1 MLTDLRLQ
9 KYIEGRLSRPE
20 ERELER
26 LLEKS
31 PELRERLEVLKAEG
45 DGPHI
50 GQMRRRRHL
59 EGDSKRGSRI
69 RVSTVLPALVL
80 LLIIL
85 GLASHWFAPAG
96 SNSTFAVQSS
106 TGKAVE
112 LLYNASQGWRY
123 FDTGFKP
130 GDSLSFA
137 IREKGDWHVKVMAV
151 QVFGK
156 EARLLPLWSADSAK
170 VFAKEGRKPVFGS
183 IPPLGLNPSP
193 KDSSENP
200 LLTEQIRHYVA
211 FFSPEPLPE
220 FHSEEAADILQ
231 GIMAQ
236 RDAGSYRFQ
245 VFTVKTTESR

>member
-9 KYIEGRLSRPE
+9 KYLDGRLSRAE
-20 ERELER
+20 ERDLEA

-50 GQMRRRRHL
+50 GHMRRRRHL
-59 EGDSKRGSRI
+59 EVDTKRGSRI
-69 RVSTVLPALVL
+69 RVGTVLPALVL

-85 GLASHWFAPAG
+85 GLASHWFVQPG

-106 TGKAVE
+106 TGNAVE
-112 LLYNASQGWRY
+112 LLYNSTQGWRY
-123 FDTGFKP
+123 FDAGFKP

-156 EARLLPLWSADSAK
+156 EAKLLSLWSADSTSIFRK
-170 VFAKEGRKPVFGS
+170 DGRKPVFS
-183 IPPLGLNPSP
+183 SLPPSQAVS
-193 KDSSENP
+193 DSTP
-200 LLTEQIRHYVA
+200 ILPEQLRHYVA
-211 FFSPEPLPE
+211 FFSAEALPD
-220 FHSEEAADILQ
+220 FHPDEAADILQ
-231 GIMAQ
+231 GVMAQ
-236 RDAGSYRFQ
+236 RDASSYHFQ
-245 VFTVKTTESR
+245 VFTVKSLESQ